1 MTFGDFSRSL
11 NTNTKGVIFYA
22 VPHKGS
28 DVASL
33 VSGKARYVFRP
44 SFEVKELQ
52 EVMLPPPPPHPLP
65 LVLYWQFRNC
75 ARDLGIA
82 RLTMHRGTV
91 LGDGSFV
98 HVPPNSP
105 MMQLFIWASMF
116 SQGPQR
122 ERWPLISGGPIACWT
137 FHGQDLTERCT
148 ETSSFYQIAKT

>member
-1 MTFGDFSRSL
+1 MTSGIFPGLWTPTPKVSYFTLFLIKDPMSPRS
-11 NTNTKGVIFYA
+11 F
-22 VPHKGS
+22 P
-28 DVASL
+28 
-33 VSGKARYVFRP
+33 GKQDMYFDHL
-44 SFEVKELQ
+44 SKSKSYK